1 MNRPTALVAGAGPVG
16 LTMAAELARRGI
28 SCRIVDKAGAR
39 TELSKALVVWPRTLE
54 LLRLAGSA
62 DAFLEAG
69 RKITSARLYAG
80 SRRLATLGFES
91 IATPYPFA
99 LFVPQ
104 SETERLLEERLARL
118 GVKVERNLELT
129 GFTSGADG
137 VTAKL
142 RRADGKTESVNADYL
157 LGCDG
162 AHSIVRHKLGLA
174 FDGVSE
180 QGVWMLGDVKLRNH
194 PDPGELLLFWHGEGV
209 LAIFPMREGR
219 YRIIADWGKAAPPP
233 SENVT
238 ATLGHIQRFLDRR
251 GPAGMVAFDPAWL
264 AFFRINERKVKD
276 YRKGRVF
283 LLGDAAHIHSPAGGQ
298 GMNTGMQDAFNLGWK
313 LALVAKGKASE
324 TLLDSYA
331 SERGDVGAMVLR
343 NATRLTHVATIRNM
357 PGQAARNVAAW
368 LLMKLPK
375 FRRAFTA
382 SMTELAIG
390 YPKSALSRGT
400 RGAPK
405 GGLAPGDRAP
415 DSELVLLGGGRT
427 RLFDALDPGGFTFL
441 SAGADETA
449 GRILAQR
456 FKPLVKYLP
465 CLPGGDYVNG
475 FYLIRPD
482 GYLGLIARNGAY
494 ADVEAYLE
502 EWLNA

>member
-1 MNRPTALVAGAGPVG
+1 MAKLTALVAGAGPVG

-28 SCRIVDKAGAR
+28 ACRIIEKAAAR

-54 LLRLAGSA
+54 LLRFAGAA
-62 DAFLEAG
+62 DAFLASG
-69 RKITSARLYAG
+69 RKITSGRLYAG
-80 SRRLATLGFES
+80 RRKLATIGFES
-91 IATPYPFA
+91 IETPYPFA

-104 SETERLLEERLARL
+104 SETERLLEEQLARL

-129 GFTSGADG
+129 DFTSSVES

-162 AHSIVRHKLGLA
+162 AHSIVRQKLGFT

-194 PDPGELLLFWHGEGV
+194 PDPGELLLFWHGAGV

-219 YRIIADWGKAAPPP
+219 YRIITDWGPAPQPGK
-233 SENVT
+233 NVP
-238 ATLGHIQRFLDRR
+238 ATLAQIQNFLDER
-251 GPAGMVAFDPAWL
+251 GPGGLVAFDPVWL
-264 AFFRINERKVKD
+264 AFFYINERKVKD

-313 LALVAKGKASE
+313 LALAAKGKAGE

-331 SERGDVGAMVLR
+331 SERGAVGAMVLR
-343 NATRLTHVATIRNM
+343 NATRLTHIATIRNK
-357 PGQAARNVAAW
+357 PGRVVRNLAAW

-375 FRRAFTA
+375 FRRVFAA
-382 SMTELAIG
+382 AMTELDIA
-390 YPKSALSRGT
+390 YPKSALSKRSKA
-400 RGAPK
+400 APK
-405 GGLAPGDRAP
+405 SGLAPGDRAP
-415 DSELVLLGGGRT
+415 DAELILMSGGRA
-427 RLFDALDPGGFTFL
+427 RLFDTLDPGGFTFL
-441 SAGADETA
+441 SSGADEAA
-449 GRILAQR
+449 GRALAQR
-456 FKPLVKYLP
+456 FAPYVKFVP
-465 CLPGGDYVNG
+465 CLPTKDYVNG
-475 FYLIRPD
+475 FHLIRPD
-482 GYLGLIARNGAY
+482 GYVGLIAANGEY
-494 ADVEAYLE
+494 AAVEEYLK
-502 EWLNA
+502 EWLKG